1 MSLLEATTR
10 EELNKMLSQM
20 PPEDV
25 LFLREI
31 TARVVRALSE
41 RANILVMFPEESK
54 ESIELYTR
62 GLETENVYG
71 VLVEAAQIMLE
82 AQATAPSPTTTQ

>member
-1 MSLLEATTR
+1 MIPLKEANRIELDRLLSSMT
-10 EELNKMLSQM
+10 
-20 PPEDV
+20 PENV
-25 LFLREI
+25 EFLRI
-31 TARVVRALSE
+31 VTARVVRALGKQE
-41 RANILVMFPEESK
+41 AILVMFPEEDK

-62 GLETENVYG
+62 GLETENVYS

>member
-41 RANILVMFPEESK
+41 RASILVMFPEEDK

-62 GLETENVYG
+62 GLETENVYS